1 MATIRKKSAGTY
13 QLIVY
18 TRYTEDGKQKRIYRT
33 WTAPEGLTPKAAE
46 KAAQRAADDLETQIL
61 HGQDPKRIRMDAFAR
76 KWLDEYA
83 EPNLAPK
90 TVSGY
95 RDMMPRVVNAF
106 GCLYLDEIG
115 SKNLSNFYAD
125 LRKTPCATHYCSDGG
140 LSALMESQGVSKTKL
155 CRIAN
160 VSDQVVTSATHG
172 QNISKRSA
180 KKIADALKV
189 SLNKIFHPCKE
200 TSYLSGTTALHYH
213 RMISSM
219 LTTAVYWN
227 YLQDN
232 PAKRTRSP
240 RKEKTKPKYLEPEE
254 AIAWLERMDEQRV
267 PPKYRTAT
275 CIGLFAG
282 TRKEETFG
290 LKWGDI
296 NFEKCTMNIER
307 TAIYVR
313 GKGLVIGDTKNDSSC
328 RVIAIPVSLAQIL
341 QEFRNYKIVEF
352 GKVGVEVKQD
362 DFIFAE
368 VDGHLLHPDT
378 FGSWMRRFHSL
389 NPDLKDIPPHGLR
402 HTNASIMINNGIP
415 LTAVSG
421 RLGHADT
428 ATTTRVYS
436 HMIQSAQAAAAEK
449 IQDIFS
455 GYRRH

>member
-76 KWLDEYA
+76 KWLEEYA

-115 SKNLSNFYAD
+115 SKNLSDFYAD

-160 VSDQVVTSATHG
+160 VSDQVVTSVTHG
-172 QNISKRSA
+172 RNISKRSA
-180 KKIADALKV
+180 EKIADALRV
-189 SLNKIFHPCKE
+189 PLSKIFRPAKE

-219 LTTAVYWN
+219 LTLRCTGIICKII
-227 YLQDN
+227 LQSVHG
-232 PAKRTRSP
+232 ARERKKRSP
-240 RKEKTKPKYLEPEE
+240 STWSLRK
-254 AIAWLERMDEQRV
+254 
-267 PPKYRTAT
+267 
-275 CIGLFAG
+275 
-282 TRKEETFG
+282 
-290 LKWGDI
+290 
-296 NFEKCTMNIER
+296 
-307 TAIYVR
+307 
-313 GKGLVIGDTKNDSSC
+313 
-328 RVIAIPVSLAQIL
+328 
-341 QEFRNYKIVEF
+341 
-352 GKVGVEVKQD
+352 
-362 DFIFAE
+362 
-368 VDGHLLHPDT
+368 LLH
-378 FGSWMRRFHSL
+378 GWSAWMSNEYRP
-389 NPDLKDIPPHGLR
+389 NIAPP
-402 HTNASIMINNGIP
+402 P
-415 LTAVSG
+415 V
-421 RLGHADT
+421 
-428 ATTTRVYS
+428 
-436 HMIQSAQAAAAEK
+436 
-449 IQDIFS
+449 
-455 GYRRH
+455 